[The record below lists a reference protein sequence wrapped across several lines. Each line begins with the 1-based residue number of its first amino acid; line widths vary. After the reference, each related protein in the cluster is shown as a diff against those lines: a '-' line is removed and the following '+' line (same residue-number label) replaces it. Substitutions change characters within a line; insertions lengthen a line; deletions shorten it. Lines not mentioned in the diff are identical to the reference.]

1 MVVSEVEMAVTCSE
15 DMTGTPHDLKCGI
28 AKKAIGS
35 CRGQDSDLAHNWCR
49 DLPRSQREGAEY
61 SLSAGSARIVDMF
74 YTTGHGF
81 TGFESSQGVASEFLH
96 WLKVGAEFLRC
107 GFKLCSRRAFDLR

>member
-35 CRGQDSDLAHNWCR
+35 CRSRFRSSTQLAPRLAQIATRGGGVLAVGRISTDSRYVLYHR
-49 DLPRSQREGAEY
+49 PR
-61 SLSAGSARIVDMF
+61 L
-74 YTTGHGF
+74 HGI
-81 TGFESSQGVASEFLH
+81 
-96 WLKVGAEFLRC
+96 
-107 GFKLCSRRAFDLR
+107 